1 MKRATRQRSAIRA
14 AIAAA
19 GRPLSPLEV
28 LEGARADVPA
38 LGLATVYRNLRLLLD
53 DGEIQGVNLPG
64 DNIRYELTG
73 HDHHHHFQ
81 CLACQRVFDI
91 HACPGDLQ
99 RLAPPGFVV
108 EGHDLTL
115 YGHCADCRGAVASGQ
130 GAVACASGACA

>member
-14 AIAAA
+14 VIAAA

-64 DNIRYELTG
+64 DNVRYELAG

-81 CLACQRVFDI
+81 CLTCQRVFDI

-99 RLAPPGFVV
+99 RMAPPGFVV

-115 YGHCADCRGAVASGQ
+115 YGHCADCRGHA
-130 GAVACASGACA
+130 GAGPEATHPISRVCS